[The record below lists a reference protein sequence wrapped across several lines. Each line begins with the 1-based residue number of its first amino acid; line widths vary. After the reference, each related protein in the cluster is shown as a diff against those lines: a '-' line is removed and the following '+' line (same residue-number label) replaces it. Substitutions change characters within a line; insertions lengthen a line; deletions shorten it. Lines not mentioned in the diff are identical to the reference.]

1 MDAVLALEDGLVF
14 RGQGFGARTS
24 ACGEAVFNTSMT
36 GYQEI
41 LTDPSYK
48 GQIVAMTYPEIGNY
62 GINTLDVESWQPH
75 VAGFVVR
82 QLSPVASNWRS
93 EFTLDAYL
101 KKHDLPGIQGVDT
114 RRLTKH
120 LRTRGAMKA
129 FISTET
135 ISDADAVKRAQ
146 EWKGIVGVDY
156 VVEVTHKK
164 PFHWEGYGQWS
175 ANWDIPRGATLD
187 EARAAKGETG
197 LFQGMFDA
205 LPAPGY
211 RIVALDYGIKYNI
224 LRRLR
229 QRGFDIHVLP
239 ATATAKEAMALKPDG
254 VFLSNGP
261 GDPEALPYA
270 HRTVRD
276 LIGEVPIF
284 GICLGH
290 QILGHAFG
298 GRTFKLKFGHRGANQ
313 PVKELRTGK
322 VLITSQN
329 HGFAVDAQSLNTDE
343 VEVTQINL
351 NDQTVEGMRHKKH
364 PVFSVQYHPEASPG
378 PHDAGFL
385 FEEFKRLI
393 EQHRRQK

>member
-48 GQIVAMTYPEIGNY
+48 RQIVAMTYPEIGNY

-75 VAGFVVR
+75 VAGFVIR
-82 QLSPVASNWRS
+82 QLSPVASNWRA
-93 EFTLDAYL
+93 EFTLDGYM
-101 KKHDLPGIQGVDT
+101 KKHKLPGIQGVDT

-129 FISTET
+129 FISTEP
-135 ISDADAVKRAQ
+135 ISDADAVKRAK

-187 EARAAKGETG
+187 ETRTAKGETG

-205 LPAPGY
+205 LPATDCH
-211 RIVALDYGIKYNI
+211 IVAFDYGIKYNI

-239 ATATAKEAMALKPDG
+239 ATATAKDAMALKPDG

-270 HRTVRD
+270 HRAVRD
-276 LIGEVPIF
+276 LLGEVPIF

-329 HGFAVDAQSLNTDE
+329 HGFAVDASSLNPDE

-393 EQHRRQK
+393 ERHRRQK